1 MESRKS
7 ENELFSQIA
16 SKHLSK
22 FCFMVWDYFTIPKLF
37 DFYGSESSCLCHYG
51 NHYLLHGIPNEE
63 ILEKIRNKGEFV
75 VAYDGVWRNLVI
87 HNFINHRLV
96 DNSAGNSVYNTFL
109 CMELSK
115 DNFSLKKGYK
125 SREITEDDFDLLS
138 LKQQIHVQK
147 GFGGTC
153 IVKDN
158 ILIGCAFAPHVVN
171 KNDFSFA
178 IIRDV
183 WVDKSRRN
191 KGYGYDLTSLLCK
204 YIFNQDIE
212 RIFLWVEKS
221 NIPAVKIYN
230 KIGFFTSERVLGNIC
245 QLKKE
250 KF

>member
-7 ENELFSQIA
+7 EDEIFAQIA
-16 SKHLSK
+16 YKHLSK

-75 VAYDGVWRNLVI
+75 VAYDGVWRNLI
-87 HNFINHRLV
+87 IENFINLRLV

-115 DNFSLKKGYK
+115 DNFSLKKEYK
-125 SREITEDDFDLLS
+125 SREITDEDFDLLS

-153 IVKDN
+153 IVEEN
-158 ILIGCAFAPHVVN
+158 TLIGCAFAPHVVN

-183 WVDKSRRN
+183 WVDKSHRN
-191 KGYGYDLTSLLCK
+191 KGYGYDLTASLCK

-212 RIFLWVEKS
+212 RIFLWVEKN

-230 KIGFFTSERVLGNIC
+230 KMGFLAKEQVLGNLC
-245 QLKKE
+245 QLRKE